1 MFISDIDKIKAV
13 LIDDTSFTRM
23 TICRM
28 MEQIGFQDLIEFEDG
43 AIASQNLPL
52 LTPPP
57 GLIVADYHMPGLDGL
72 ELLRAVRSGQIDNI
86 AHDTPF
92 IMVTGEGKL
101 ESFISAIQLD
111 VDAFLDKPTTRIL
124 LESRIRSLLGEKK
137 R

>member
-1 MFISDIDKIKAV
+1 MLISDINKIKAV

-23 TICRM
+23 TTCRM

-52 LTPPP
+52 LTSPA

-86 AHDTPF
+86 APDIPF

-101 ESFISAIQLD
+101 
-111 VDAFLDKPTTRIL
+111 
-124 LESRIRSLLGEKK
+124 
-137 R
+137 